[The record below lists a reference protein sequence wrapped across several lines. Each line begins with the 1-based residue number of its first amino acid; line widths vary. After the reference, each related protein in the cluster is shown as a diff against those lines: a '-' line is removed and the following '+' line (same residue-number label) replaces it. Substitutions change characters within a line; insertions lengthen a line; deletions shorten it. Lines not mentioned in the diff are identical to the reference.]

1 MRLRP
6 LCLQD
11 IKTTRHDVEEADGG
25 LSALFFFLF
34 FFPPGVR
41 LKLLEE
47 AELPLASMTGGLV
60 QEFEHSVLPSVMPA
74 VTLVCTLLS
83 ILVSRAGR

>member
-34 FFPPGVR
+34 FFFLQVF
-41 LKLLEE
+41 
-47 AELPLASMTGGLV
+47 A
-60 QEFEHSVLPSVMPA
+60 
-74 VTLVCTLLS
+74 
-83 ILVSRAGR
+83 

>member
-25 LSALFFFLF
+25 LSALFFFVFVF
-34 FFPPGVR
+34 FLQVF
-41 LKLLEE
+41 
-47 AELPLASMTGGLV
+47 A
-60 QEFEHSVLPSVMPA
+60 
-74 VTLVCTLLS
+74 
-83 ILVSRAGR
+83 